1 MTDLHKSPN
10 GTDGPGESMRE
21 FVTATIGSQL
31 CGIPVLKVQD
41 VLGPQRITPI
51 PLAPVEVAG
60 SLNLRGRIV
69 TAIDLR
75 TRLGLTLR
83 ADDKNEMSIVVEHHG
98 ELYSLMIDAVGEVLK
113 MSASNFERNP
123 ATLDPVWRGF
133 SEGVYRLPEGLL
145 VVLDVDTLLDFGK
158 QKDAA

>member
-1 MTDLHKSPN
+1 MSDLHNSPD
-10 GTDGPGESMRE
+10 GTDGERE

-75 TRLGLTLR
+75 TRLGLTLH

-98 ELYSLMIDAVGEVLK
+98 ELYSLMIDTVGEVLK

-133 SEGVYRLPEGLL
+133 SEGVYRLTEGLL
-145 VVLDVDTLLDFGK
+145 VVLDVDTLLDFGI
-158 QKDAA
+158 QQDAA

>member
-1 MTDLHKSPN
+1 MSDLHNSPN
-10 GTDGPGESMRE
+10 GKDGSHDSVRE

-75 TRLGLTLR
+75 TRLGLTHR

-113 MSASNFERNP
+113 MSTSNFERSP
-123 ATLDPVWRGF
+123 GTLDPVWRGF
-133 SEGVYRLPEGLL
+133 SEGVYRLTEGLL
-145 VVLDVDTLLDFGK
+145 VVLDVETLLDFGK

>member
-1 MTDLHKSPN
+1 MSDLRKSSN
-10 GTDGPGESMRE
+10 GADGPIESMRE

-133 SEGVYRLPEGLL
+133 SEGVYRLTEGLL

>member
-1 MTDLHKSPN
+1 MSDLHKSSN
-10 GTDGPGESMRE
+10 GIGGRDESVRE

-75 TRLGLTLR
+75 TRLGLTLH
-83 ADDKNEMSIVVEHHG
+83 ADIKNEMSIVVEHHG

-133 SEGVYRLPEGLL
+133 SEGVYRLTEGLL

>member
-1 MTDLHKSPN
+1 MSDLHKSSN
-10 GTDGPGESMRE
+10 GTDGTVESMRE

-75 TRLGLTLR
+75 TRLGLTLH

-98 ELYSLMIDAVGEVLK
+98 ELYSLMIDAVGEVLN

-133 SEGVYRLPEGLL
+133 SEGVYRLTEGLL